1 MKKLIL
7 AALMLPV
14 LAVAQT
20 KGDRVYITD
29 PTKVQKQYT
38 FRPEDEKVINKNLEK
53 AEIAAIKATCHP
65 GPAWP
70 RSIQAPTGYK
80 MNVDSIKKYE
90 AYFVIAL
97 PFGQSIV
104 KVPVEGN
111 EGMSEFLRPKKDFYF
126 VIDTPGIST
135 EEPEQKKK

>member
-1 MKKLIL
+1 M
-7 AALMLPV
+7 PV

-29 PTKVQKQYT
+29 PAKVQKQYT
-38 FRPEDEKVINKNLEK
+38 FRPEDDKALGKNLDK
-53 AEIAAIKATCHP
+53 AEVAAIKATCHP

-80 MNVDSIKKYE
+80 MNADSIKKYE
-90 AYFVIAL
+90 AYFVYTM
-97 PFGQSIV
+97 PFGQSII
-104 KVPVEGN
+104 KVPAEGN

-126 VIDTPGIST
+126 IMDAGGFST
-135 EEPEQKKK
+135 EEPEEKKK